1 MVDKPQEDGVAA
13 GGRQVRGLVT
23 AFDHNYVGQTFAL
36 YVLSNYLELTRAD
49 IRGEH
54 LAGCERLGEN
64 DRHRSKTRANVGDG
78 HSWSKTKNIRELG
91 AFELCLFPLLRHL
104 LGVRVLTG
112 HGGWRQNKRSDEYER
127 ENASHTHRT

>member
-13 GGRQVRGLVT
+13 GDRQVRGLVS
-23 AFDHNYVGQTFAL
+23 AFDHNYIGQTFAL
-36 YVLSNYLELTRAD
+36 YVLSNYLELTCAD

-64 DRHRSKTRANVGDG
+64 DRHRSKTRANVGD
-78 HSWSKTKNIRELG
+78 ELG

-104 LGVRVLTG
+104 LGVWVLTG
-112 HGGWRQNKRSDEYER
+112 HGGWRQNKRSD
-127 ENASHTHRT
+127 